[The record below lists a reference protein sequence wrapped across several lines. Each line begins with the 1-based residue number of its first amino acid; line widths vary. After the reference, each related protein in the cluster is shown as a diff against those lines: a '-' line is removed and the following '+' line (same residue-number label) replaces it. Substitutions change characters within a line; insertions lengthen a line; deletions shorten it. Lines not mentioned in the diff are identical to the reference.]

1 MFPDR
6 EDEMKKPKI
15 KPRIMWAVCVRGV
28 PGVAYPTIEMARYV
42 RARYETIQ
50 CGKWTPAPP
59 KRRKKK

>member
-1 MFPDR
+1 
-6 EDEMKKPKI
+6 MKKPKI